1 MRERKEMKAQR
12 DRSGCEPF
20 MPRAGPCRA
29 KPAEPYASMRIT
41 PAQPASCERLALLC
55 PTVIA
60 AAVLLA
66 YANSLTGPFIY
77 DDIDSIPANNHLRGL
92 WPLGAALSAPPRS
105 TVSGRPIV
113 CLSLALNY
121 SLGGLNVRGYH
132 VFNIAAHLT
141 CALLLFGIVRRT
153 LVSPVF
159 GGRFDRAVLPIA
171 TATALIWG
179 VHPLQTEAVTY
190 IIQRTELLMG
200 LFYLLTLYCSIRGWR
215 GSRLWFGAAVLSCA
229 LGMGSKEVMVSAPLL
244 VLLYDRTFVSGSFRT
259 TLRRH
264 AGVYAA
270 LAATWALLIWLNIPG
285 PRRYSAGANLGISP
299 WDYLLTQAGI
309 ILWYLRLTVWPHPL
323 TISYDGWPIAQH
335 LVRALPQGLAVTT
348 MLAATAWALR
358 RGRPIGF
365 LGAWFFLILAPTSSF
380 VPIVTEIAAERRMY
394 LPSAAVVLGAV
405 VGGHT
410 MLRRLAARLA
420 LSEGIASGIGACAVL
435 AVTTSLAVATALRNR
450 DYRSESA
457 IWEDAVRK
465 RPDNPQAQYALGD
478 ALAAQGHREEAI
490 ARYRQALRLKPEFPE
505 ALNNLG
511 NLLLQEGRED
521 EAVACFHEAIRL
533 RFPGASNN
541 LGNVYLRQGRLDE
554 AIARF
559 REAIRGRPDFA
570 EAYNNLGSA
579 LHRQGRL
586 DEALECYR
594 KAVTLK
600 RDFVEAYYNIGI
612 ALVRQGNPAD
622 AIHDLRKAV
631 ALAPDLIAA
640 RLTLGDALRTLGRE
654 AEARQQYAAVLR
666 HDPANAAARGR
677 LQALERAP
685 IVRPTDTQP

>member
-1 MRERKEMKAQR
+1 MR
-12 DRSGCEPF
+12 DRP
-20 MPRAGPCRA
+20 P
-29 KPAEPYASMRIT
+29 
-41 PAQPASCERLALLC
+41 QPAGGARLTLLC
-55 PTVIA
+55 PAVIA

-77 DDIDSIPANNHLRGL
+77 DDIDSIPANDHLRGL
-92 WPLGAALSAPPRS
+92 WPLRAALSAPPRS

-132 VFNIAAHLT
+132 VFNIAVHLA

-159 GGRFDRAVLPIA
+159 AGRFDPAALPLA

-179 VHPLQTEAVTY
+179 VHPLQTEAVAY

-200 LFYLLTLYCSIRGWR
+200 LFYLLTLYSSIRGWR
-215 GSRLWFGAAVLSCA
+215 GSRLWFGAAFISCT
-229 LGMGSKEVMVSAPLL
+229 LGMGSKEVMVSAPLV
-244 VLLYDRTFVSGSFRT
+244 VLLYDRTFVSGSFRAA
-259 TLRRH
+259 LRRH
-264 AGVYAA
+264 AGLYVS
-270 LAATWALLIWLNIPG
+270 LAATWALLVWLNIPG
-285 PRRYSAGANLGISP
+285 PRRYSAGANLGVSP
-299 WDYLLTQAGI
+299 REYLLTQAGV

-323 TISYDGWPIAQH
+323 TISYDGWPVAH
-335 LVRALPQGLAVTT
+335 HFLHVLPQGLAVAT
-348 MLAATAWALR
+348 MLAATAWAIR
-358 RGRPIGF
+358 RRRPIGF

-394 LPSAAVVLGAV
+394 LPSAAVVLVAV
-405 VGGHT
+405 VGGYT
-410 MLRRLAARLA
+410 ALRRLTGRLA
-420 LSEGIASGIGACAVL
+420 LPGGVASGIGACVVL
-435 AVTTSLAVATALRNR
+435 AVTASLAIATALRNR
-450 DYRSESA
+450 DYRSECA

-478 ALAAQGHREEAI
+478 ALAAQGRHEEAI

-521 EAVACFHEAIRL
+521 EAVACFHAAIRL
-533 RFPGASNN
+533 RFPGACNN
-541 LGNVYLRQGRLDE
+541 LGNVYLRQGRLDD
-554 AIARF
+554 AIAWF

-594 KAVTLK
+594 KAVAMK

-612 ALVRQGNPAD
+612 ALARQGKVDEAVP
-622 AIHDLRKAV
+622 DLRKAV

-640 RLTLGDALRTLGRE
+640 RLALGDALRRLGQE
-654 AEARQQYAAVLR
+654 AEARRQYAAILQL
-666 HDPANAAARGR
+666 DPANAAARGR
-677 LQALERAP
+677 LREPEHAP
-685 IVRPTDTQP
+685 IPRPTDTQP